1 MLTVDNSP
9 RSTAILLIGHGTR
22 DTAGISEFLELA
34 RMLTERMAPV
44 AVFPCFL
51 ELAAPTIAEAVSAA
65 VDAGA
70 RYLVAAPVL
79 LFAAGHAKSDIPAAL
94 ATAAAHMCDE
104 RGIELS
110 VHQTDVLECH
120 PRLLEL
126 SKLRFD
132 EAVASPVAANQ
143 TELPAATTCLVMVGR
158 GSFDADAIA
167 AMHRFTAL
175 REEAS
180 PVHHAEA
187 AFVAMAS
194 PKYGDALR
202 RVATQG
208 FARVV
213 VQPHLLFSGELLKEL
228 QYCVA
233 ALTKEF
239 PDTQWLLTSHLG
251 PHALLTDA
259 VESKCQAA
267 MVRN

>member
-1 MLTVDNSP
+1 MLTVDTSP

-22 DTAGISEFLELA
+22 DAAGIDEFLELA
-34 RMLTERMAPV
+34 RMLSERMTPI
-44 AVFPCFL
+44 AVFHCFL
-51 ELAAPTIAEAVSAA
+51 ELAEPTIGEAVLAA

-70 RYLVAAPVL
+70 RDIVAMPVL
-79 LFAAGHAKSDIPAAL
+79 LFAAGHAKSDIPSAL
-94 ATAAAHMCDE
+94 ASAVNRIAGE
-104 RGIELS
+104 RGIEVS
-110 VHQTDVLECH
+110 VRQTEVLECH
-120 PRLLEL
+120 PKLLEL
-126 SKLRFD
+126 SALRFD
-132 EAVASPVAANQ
+132 EAISSE

-158 GSFDADAIA
+158 GSFDAEAIA

-175 REEAS
+175 RAEAS

-187 AFVAMAS
+187 AFIAMAT

-202 RVATQG
+202 GVATKG

-213 VQPHLLFSGELLKEL
+213 VQPHLLFAGELLKEL

-239 PDTQWLLTSHLG
+239 PGTQWMLTSHLG

-259 VESKCQAA
+259 LESKCQAA